1 METLNTIYNVCII
14 LGILLPIL
22 SLIISG
28 IDSVVEL
35 DIALDGDA
43 DIGFIGFNLNCLL
56 FSLLVFGSVGKL
68 TIDIPVISLVS
79 SVVIAV
85 LAGGIG
91 YVLTY
96 RFLIYPLKN
105 NKSFALNSTTLIGK
119 TVRVKTK
126 IPVNGSGEVYVID
139 ATGCLITYIADY
151 EFADDEEP
159 QDIPVDSEV
168 RVIKIRNNLLIVGKV
183 F

>member
-1 METLNTIYNVCII
+1 MDTLNTIYNVCII
-14 LGILLPIL
+14 LGLLLPIL
-22 SLIISG
+22 SLVISG

-43 DIGFIGFNLNCLL
+43 DIGFIGFNFNCLL
-56 FSLLVFGSVGKL
+56 FSLLIFGSVGKL
-68 TIDIPVISLVS
+68 TIDIPVISLAA
-79 SVVIAV
+79 SVIIAFITG
-85 LAGGIG
+85 AIG

-105 NKSFALNSTTLIGK
+105 NKSFALNSNSLIGS
-119 TVRVKTK
+119 TVKVSSK
-126 IPVNGSGEVYVID
+126 IPIKGCGEVCTTD
-139 ATGCLITYIADY
+139 ATGCLITYLADY

-159 QDIPVDSEV
+159 HDIPIDSEV
-168 RVIKIRNNLLIVGKV
+168 RVNAIRNNLLIVGKI